1 MWTLKLPDNS
11 DAMTNIDSA
20 FNYVNGTAK
29 YNVSVTEKKEI
40 NKLYDQY
47 EELKGK
53 ADDNLKGEALGKYL
67 LHALE
72 NSYDEVQEK
81 GRLKDLRN
89 RLFLNAGKCP
99 CCGILTADELD
110 HHLPVS
116 IYQALAIYSSN
127 IVPYCHICNKRKLAS
142 PGTDPNEKFIHAYYD
157 VVPADR
163 QFLFAK
169 VSVVDSGLK
178 CELEVR
184 KVPGLTN
191 QMIKQMT
198 FMMTRV
204 KLRARLISELIDM
217 LVPIATYMA
226 ENFEAGGKAAVS
238 LGLRK
243 SAKHQQKKFGLNDW
257 RPAVYEALA
266 NCNEFCDGG
275 FYDCLSLANMPTL
288 PRR

>member
-11 DAMTNIDSA
+11 DALTNIDTS
-20 FNYVNGTAK
+20 FTLVNGTAK
-29 YNVSVTEKKEI
+29 YTVTAKEKKQI
-40 NKLYDQY
+40 QNLYERY

-53 ADDNLKGEALGKYL
+53 AHGDLTGAALGEYL
-67 LHALE
+67 LDALE
-72 NSYDEVQEK
+72 DSYDQVQEK

-116 IYQALAIYSSN
+116 IYRALAIYSSN

-142 PGTDPNEKFIHAYYD
+142 PGTDPDKKFIHAYYD
-157 VVPADR
+157 SVPTDE

-169 VSVVDSGLK
+169 VSVLDKGLK

-184 KVPGLTN
+184 KVPGLTD
-191 QMIKQMT
+191 QMIRQMN

-217 LVPIATYMA
+217 LVPIATYM
-226 ENFEAGGKAAVS
+226 EDNFTAGGKAAVS
-238 LGLRK
+238 LGLR
-243 SAKHQQKKFGLNDW
+243 
-257 RPAVYEALA
+257 RV
-266 NCNEFCDGG
+266 
-275 FYDCLSLANMPTL
+275 
-288 PRR
+288 R